1 MHQRKDGRWE
11 DTVTINGK
19 RKHFYGLT
27 KAEVKRK
34 IAAYTQEAER
44 GKAFSVLA
52 DEWDTAHRLEVTPNA
67 HGTYT
72 APLRR
77 AVDFFGDTPVND
89 ITSAQ
94 VSAFIRKMADQGFA
108 RRTVQLHKDML
119 NMVFN
124 FCIAQ
129 PGSTLRY
136 NPVAAVRIPKGLSST
151 RRLPP
156 EDEQLQR
163 IAPDP
168 EDPMSLFAWFLLYTG
183 LRRGELLALRWED
196 IDRPAALI
204 HVRREVVYESNQP
217 CVVDRTKTAAGV
229 RDVDLLD
236 VLAECLPEGK
246 TGYIFGGDKPLSKT
260 QFRKAWG
267 KYCCDIGQGEI
278 VDRSGVR
285 ADGTKYYH
293 KDYKPHMTPHQFRH
307 AYASMLDDAGVDETA
322 AKSILGHASITTT
335 KDVYTHIRKA
345 KRERT
350 AAALNDYLSRQK

>member
-11 DTVTINGK
+11 DTVIINGK

-34 IAAYTQEAER
+34 VAAYTEEAER
-44 GKAFSVLA
+44 GKSFRSAA

-67 HGTYT
+67 HGTYI

-89 ITSAQ
+89 ITAAQ

-108 RRTVQLHKDML
+108 RRTVQLHRDML

-129 PGSTLRY
+129 PGSTLRH
-136 NPVAAVRIPKGLSST
+136 NPVAAVKLPKGLAST

-156 EDEQLQR
+156 EDEQLINLSPR
-163 IAPDP
+163 SD
-168 EDPMSLFAWFLLYTG
+168 DPMSLFAWFLLYTG

-196 IDRPAALI
+196 IDFEDHCI

-217 CVVDRTKTAAGV
+217 IVVDRAKTPAGV

-236 VLAECLPEGK
+236 VLADALPAPAQGFL
-246 TGYIFGGDKPLSKT
+246 FGGEKPMSKT
-260 QFRKAWG
+260 QFRKDWG
-267 KYCCDIGQGEI
+267 KYCVSIGQGEQI
-278 VDRSGVR
+278 KEKKTKP
-285 ADGTKYYH
+285 DGSTYWNV
-293 KDYKPHMTPHQFRH
+293 DYKAYMTPHQFRH
-307 AYASMLDDAGVDETA
+307 AYASMLDDAGIDEVA
-322 AKSILGHASITTT
+322 AQTMLGHKSIVTT
-335 KDVYTHIRKA
+335 KDVYTHLRKA
-345 KRERT
+345 KRERST
-350 AAALNDYLSRQK
+350 AALNDYILRQK